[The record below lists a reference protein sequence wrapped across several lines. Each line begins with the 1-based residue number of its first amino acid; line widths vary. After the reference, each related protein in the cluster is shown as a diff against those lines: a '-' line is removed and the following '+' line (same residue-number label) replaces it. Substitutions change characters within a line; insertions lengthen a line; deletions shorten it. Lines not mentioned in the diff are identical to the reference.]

1 MATAERCDAR
11 IARGGMELVEL
22 RRPGEL
28 PGERM
33 LASARPDQEHLHT
46 RTLASAVD
54 GFESATDREGKRQM
68 LEPGLDKHLWES
80 WWEQFD
86 EDVQTSPGEALSELD
101 GLIAQ
106 MLEARGYAI
115 DDPVMREGD
124 DRDVVADFLAAREIT
139 RAVEQDK
146 VDPEDIDTAIG
157 NYREL
162 YEFLIE
168 DRAAP

>member
-1 MATAERCDAR
+1 
-11 IARGGMELVEL
+11 
-22 RRPGEL
+22 
-28 PGERM
+28 
-33 LASARPDQEHLHT
+33 
-46 RTLASAVD
+46 
-54 GFESATDREGKRQM
+54 M

-80 WWEQFD
+80 WWQQFD
-86 EDVQTSPGEALSELD
+86 EDVQTSPGEALPELH

-115 DDPVMREGD
+115 EDPVVVEGD

-139 RAVEQDK
+139 RAVEQGK
-146 VDPEDIDTAIG
+146 ELEAEDIETAIE

>member
-1 MATAERCDAR
+1 
-11 IARGGMELVEL
+11 
-22 RRPGEL
+22 
-28 PGERM
+28 
-33 LASARPDQEHLHT
+33 
-46 RTLASAVD
+46 
-54 GFESATDREGKRQM
+54 M

-80 WWEQFD
+80 WWQQFD
-86 EDVQTSPGEALSELD
+86 DDVQTSPAEALQELD

-115 DDPVMREGD
+115 DDPVTRAGD
-124 DRDVVADFLAAREIT
+124 DRDVVADFLAAHEIAE
-139 RAVEQDK
+139 AVDRGKE
-146 VDPEDIDTAIG
+146 VDPEDIETAIG

>member
-1 MATAERCDAR
+1 
-11 IARGGMELVEL
+11 
-22 RRPGEL
+22 
-28 PGERM
+28 
-33 LASARPDQEHLHT
+33 
-46 RTLASAVD
+46 
-54 GFESATDREGKRQM
+54 M

-80 WWEQFD
+80 WWQQFD
-86 EDVQTSPGEALSELD
+86 EDVQTSPAEALPELD

-115 DDPVMREGD
+115 DDPVVREGD
-124 DRDVVADFLAAREIT
+124 DRDVVADFLGAREIT
-139 RAVEQDK
+139 RAVEQGKEVED
-146 VDPEDIDTAIG
+146 EDIETAIG

>member
-1 MATAERCDAR
+1 
-11 IARGGMELVEL
+11 
-22 RRPGEL
+22 
-28 PGERM
+28 
-33 LASARPDQEHLHT
+33 
-46 RTLASAVD
+46 
-54 GFESATDREGKRQM
+54 M

-80 WWEQFD
+80 WWQQFD
-86 EDVQTSPGEALSELD
+86 EDVQTSPAEALPELD

-115 DDPVMREGD
+115 HDPVVVEGD

-139 RAVEQDK
+139 RALEQGK
-146 VDPEDIDTAIG
+146 EIESEDIETAIE

>member
-1 MATAERCDAR
+1 
-11 IARGGMELVEL
+11 
-22 RRPGEL
+22 
-28 PGERM
+28 
-33 LASARPDQEHLHT
+33 
-46 RTLASAVD
+46 
-54 GFESATDREGKRQM
+54 M

-80 WWEQFD
+80 WWQQFD
-86 EDVQTSPGEALSELD
+86 EDVQTSPAEALPELD

-115 DDPVMREGD
+115 DDPVVREGD
-124 DRDVVADFLAAREIT
+124 DRDILADFLAAREIT
-139 RAVEQDK
+139 RAVEQGKD
-146 VDPEDIDTAIG
+146 VEAEDVQTAIE

>member
-1 MATAERCDAR
+1 
-11 IARGGMELVEL
+11 
-22 RRPGEL
+22 
-28 PGERM
+28 
-33 LASARPDQEHLHT
+33 
-46 RTLASAVD
+46 
-54 GFESATDREGKRQM
+54 M

-80 WWEQFD
+80 WWQQFD
-86 EDVQTSPGEALSELD
+86 EDVQTSPGEALPELD

-115 DDPVMREGD
+115 DDPVVVEGD

-139 RAVEQDK
+139 RAVEQDREI
-146 VDPEDIDTAIG
+146 DPEDIETAIE

>member
-1 MATAERCDAR
+1 
-11 IARGGMELVEL
+11 
-22 RRPGEL
+22 
-28 PGERM
+28 
-33 LASARPDQEHLHT
+33 
-46 RTLASAVD
+46 
-54 GFESATDREGKRQM
+54 M

-80 WWEQFD
+80 WWQQFD
-86 EDVQTSPGEALSELD
+86 EDVQTSPDEALPELD

-115 DDPVMREGD
+115 DDPVVVEGD
-124 DRDVVADFLAAREIT
+124 DRDVVADFLAAREIA
-139 RAVEQDK
+139 RAVEQGK
-146 VDPEDIDTAIG
+146 EVDPEDIETAIE

>member
-1 MATAERCDAR
+1 
-11 IARGGMELVEL
+11 
-22 RRPGEL
+22 
-28 PGERM
+28 
-33 LASARPDQEHLHT
+33 
-46 RTLASAVD
+46 
-54 GFESATDREGKRQM
+54 M
-68 LEPGLDKHLWES
+68 LEPGLDKHLWER
-80 WWEQFD
+80 WWQQFE

-115 DDPVMREGD
+115 DDPVVREGE

-139 RAVEQDK
+139 RAVEQGK
-146 VDPEDIDTAIG
+146 EVDPEDIQTAIE

-162 YEFLIE
+162 HDVLIE

>member
-1 MATAERCDAR
+1 
-11 IARGGMELVEL
+11 
-22 RRPGEL
+22 
-28 PGERM
+28 
-33 LASARPDQEHLHT
+33 
-46 RTLASAVD
+46 
-54 GFESATDREGKRQM
+54 M

-80 WWEQFD
+80 WWQQFD
-86 EDVQTSPGEALSELD
+86 EDVQTSPAEALPELD

-106 MLEARGYAI
+106 MLEGRGYAI
-115 DDPVMREGD
+115 DDPVVVEGD

-146 VDPEDIDTAIG
+146 EIEPEDIETAIE

>member
-1 MATAERCDAR
+1 
-11 IARGGMELVEL
+11 
-22 RRPGEL
+22 
-28 PGERM
+28 
-33 LASARPDQEHLHT
+33 
-46 RTLASAVD
+46 
-54 GFESATDREGKRQM
+54 M

-80 WWEQFD
+80 WWQQFD
-86 EDVQTSPGEALSELD
+86 EDVQTSPGEALSELN

-115 DDPVMREGD
+115 DDPVVSEGD

-146 VDPEDIDTAIG
+146 EIDREDIETAIE

>member
-1 MATAERCDAR
+1 
-11 IARGGMELVEL
+11 
-22 RRPGEL
+22 
-28 PGERM
+28 
-33 LASARPDQEHLHT
+33 
-46 RTLASAVD
+46 
-54 GFESATDREGKRQM
+54 M
-68 LEPGLDKHLWES
+68 LEPGLDKHLWETS
-80 WWEQFD
+80 WQQFD
-86 EDVQTSPGEALSELD
+86 EDVQTSPAEALPELD

-115 DDPVMREGD
+115 DDPVVVEGD

-139 RAVEQDK
+139 RAVEQSK
-146 VDPEDIDTAIG
+146 EIEPEDIETAIE

>member
-1 MATAERCDAR
+1 
-11 IARGGMELVEL
+11 
-22 RRPGEL
+22 
-28 PGERM
+28 M
-33 LASARPDQEHLHT
+33 LD
-46 RTLASAVD
+46 
-54 GFESATDREGKRQM
+54 
-68 LEPGLDKHLWES
+68 PGLDKHLWES
-80 WWEQFD
+80 WWQQFE

-115 DDPVMREGD
+115 EDPVAIEGD
-124 DRDVVADFLAAREIT
+124 DRDVVADFLGAHEIT
-139 RAVEQDK
+139 QAVDQGKE
-146 VDPEDIDTAIG
+146 VEPEDIETAIE

>member
-1 MATAERCDAR
+1 
-11 IARGGMELVEL
+11 
-22 RRPGEL
+22 
-28 PGERM
+28 
-33 LASARPDQEHLHT
+33 
-46 RTLASAVD
+46 
-54 GFESATDREGKRQM
+54 M

-80 WWEQFD
+80 WWQQFD
-86 EDVQTSPGEALSELD
+86 EDVQTSPGEALQELD

-115 DDPVMREGD
+115 DDPVVREGD
-124 DRDVVADFLAAREIT
+124 DRDVLADFLAAREIA
-139 RAVEQDK
+139 RAVGQGKE
-146 VDPEDIDTAIG
+146 VDPEDIETAIE

>member
-1 MATAERCDAR
+1 
-11 IARGGMELVEL
+11 
-22 RRPGEL
+22 
-28 PGERM
+28 
-33 LASARPDQEHLHT
+33 
-46 RTLASAVD
+46 
-54 GFESATDREGKRQM
+54 M

-86 EDVQTSPGEALSELD
+86 EDVQTSPDEALPELD

-115 DDPVMREGD
+115 DDPVVVEGD
-124 DRDVVADFLAAREIT
+124 DRDVVADFLAAREIA
-139 RAVEQDK
+139 RAVEQGK
-146 VDPEDIDTAIG
+146 EVDPEDIETAIE